1 VLSQAGPGT
10 DVANTAASLGAAAP
24 ATTPAPQPSAVKPA
38 PVRSA
43 PPVATRGSTSA
54 LGSGT
59 AAAQPLRTRPAAVCE
74 RCGTVEGVRE
84 VRRQGEAKG
93 IGAVAGGVLG
103 GLLGH
108 QIGKGH
114 GRDAMTV
121 VGAVGGGLAGHEVE
135 KRVRAETVYE
145 VRVRMDD
152 GRLRTLTQKSAPR
165 PGARVTVDGSTLRT
179 VATQDDGG
187 RT

>member
-1 VLSQAGPGT
+1 
-10 DVANTAASLGAAAP
+10 
-24 ATTPAPQPSAVKPA
+24 
-38 PVRSA
+38 
-43 PPVATRGSTSA
+43 
-54 LGSGT
+54 
-59 AAAQPLRTRPAAVCE
+59 
-74 RCGTVEGVRE
+74 
-84 VRRQGEAKG
+84 
-93 IGAVAGGVLG
+93 VLG